1 MRPLFSLFVLF
12 PLIELILLILLGS
25 AIGAGPLILWV
36 LLTAV
41 LGVAVMRRAG
51 WQAWRQADWR
61 MQRGESPA
69 RELTDGA
76 LVSVGGFLLILPGPI
91 TDILG
96 LLCLLPFSRRW
107 LAGHYRGMPGSAP
120 PGRPA
125 GDGSV
130 TLEGEFRREADTPAQ
145 QSRDQS
151 RRLP

>member
-1 MRPLFSLFVLF
+1 MRSLFSLFVLF
-12 PLIELILLILLGS
+12 PLVELILLILLGS

-41 LGVAVMRRAG
+41 LGVVLMRRAG

-61 MQRGESPA
+61 MRRGESPA

-76 LVSVGGFLLILPGPI
+76 LVSIGGLLLILPGPI
-91 TDILG
+91 TDFLG

-107 LAGHYRGMPGSAP
+107 LAGHYRGMPGSVP
-120 PGRPA
+120 PGRPD
-125 GDGSV
+125 GDGAV
-130 TLEGEFRREADTPAQ
+130 TLEGEYRREAGAPAQ
-145 QSRDQS
+145 EKHDQS